1 MNAVLAPQAL
11 ERRAVGRHAL
21 DAVERRVVFDFDV
34 AFDNGGGLQGQDF
47 RLDIDGDDIDD
58 IALAEYLVR
67 DLRLLAVERVR
78 ILRKAIVVEAHRRP
92 EERR

>member
-1 MNAVLAPQAL
+1 MNAVPIARVLLPQAPL
-11 ERRAVGRHAL
+11 RPH
-21 DAVERRVVFDFDV
+21 AVERRVVFDFEV
-34 AFDNGGGLQGQDF
+34 AFDNGGGLQGQGF

-78 ILRKAIVVEAHRRP
+78 ILRKTIVGEAHRRP

>member
-1 MNAVLAPQAL
+1 MNAVLVPQAL
-11 ERRAVGRHAL
+11 ERRVVGRHAL
-21 DAVERRVVFDFDV
+21 DAVERRVVFDFEV
-34 AFDNGGGLQGQDF
+34 AFDNGGGLQGQGF

-78 ILRKAIVVEAHRRP
+78 ILRKTIVVEAHRRP
-92 EERR
+92 EGRR

>member
-11 ERRAVGRHAL
+11 GRHA
-21 DAVERRVVFDFDV
+21 DERRVVFDFEV
-34 AFDNGGGLQGQDF
+34 AFDNGGGLQGQAF
-47 RLDIDGDDIDD
+47 RLDIDGHDIDD

-78 ILRKAIVVEAHRRP
+78 ILRKTIVVEAHRRP

>member
-11 ERRAVGRHAL
+11 GRHAH
-21 DAVERRVVFDFDV
+21 ERRVVFDFEV
-34 AFDNGGGLQGQDF
+34 AFDNGGGLQGQGF

-92 EERR
+92 EGRR

>member
-1 MNAVLAPQAL
+1 MNAVLATAAL
-11 ERRAVGRHAL
+11 QH
-21 DAVERRVVFDFDV
+21 RVVFDFDI

-78 ILRKAIVVEAHRRP
+78 ILRKAIVAEPHRRP
-92 EERR
+92 ERLG